1 MQHSAG
7 NYYQNGGM
15 KLLYELSDS
24 QFAGVLSRVPEEK
37 MGHHGL
43 KRYVGAVLAGS
54 LLLSSTAAVAAAPA
68 PVQQADPWAVLTA
81 MSDGAPAAAMCG
93 SSAAAANAQATGG
106 CVLPVTDAP
115 PPVPV
120 AETVPPPVVGG
131 GAGINPL
138 FIALIAIAAGIG
150 IFLAVN
156 NSGNANSP
164 A

>member
-1 MQHSAG
+1 MG
-7 NYYQNGGM
+7 N
-15 KLLYELSDS
+15 
-24 QFAGVLSRVPEEK
+24 
-37 MGHHGL
+37 HGL
-43 KRYVGAVLAGS
+43 KRYFGAVLAGS

-93 SSAAAANAQATGG
+93 AAAAAANAQAPGG
-106 CVLPVTDAP
+106 CVLPVIDAT

-120 AETVPPPVVGG
+120 AEAVPPPVVGG
-131 GAGINPL
+131 GVMGLARCSLPDRNCRGHRDL
-138 FIALIAIAAGIG
+138 
-150 IFLAVN
+150 LAVN

>member
-1 MQHSAG
+1 MASRL
-7 NYYQNGGM
+7 NG
-15 KLLYELSDS
+15 L
-24 QFAGVLSRVPEEK
+24 F
-37 MGHHGL
+37 
-43 KRYVGAVLAGS
+43 GAVVAGS

-68 PVQQADPWAVLTA
+68 PVQQPDPWAVLTA
-81 MSDGAPAAAMCG
+81 MSQGAPAAAMCG
-93 SSAAAANAQATGG
+93 SAAAAGAQGNAG

-115 PPVPV
+115 PPPPP
-120 AETVPPPVVGG
+120 AEVPPPVVGG
-131 GAGINPL
+131 GGGISPL

>member
-1 MQHSAG
+1 MASRR
-7 NYYQNGGM
+7 
-15 KLLYELSDS
+15 LSG
-24 QFAGVLSRVPEEK
+24 FL
-37 MGHHGL
+37 
-43 KRYVGAVLAGS
+43 GAVVASS
-54 LLLSSTAAVAAAPA
+54 LMLSSTAAVAAAQA

-81 MSDGAPAAAMCG
+81 MSQGAPAAAMCG
-93 SSAAAANAQATGG
+93 SAAAAGAQGSAG

-115 PPVPV
+115 PPPPP
-120 AETVPPPVVGG
+120 AEVPPPVVGG
-131 GAGINPL
+131 GASINPL